1 MIKNE
6 LLNEIEKHLN
16 GEESQAKLAPR
27 KLKILITVV
36 DRQKAD
42 FYQDLLQSFEVN
54 MQFSMSAKG
63 TAPTEMLNYLGLID
77 SEKSVIFSIIR
88 EDMEMAALDTLTE
101 KFRTI
106 KNGKGIAYTVSLSS
120 TIGVAIYRFLSNT
133 K

>member
-1 MIKNE
+1 
-6 LLNEIEKHLN
+6 
-16 GEESQAKLAPR
+16 
-27 KLKILITVV
+27 
-36 DRQKAD
+36 
-42 FYQDLLQSFEVN
+42 
-54 MQFSMSAKG
+54 
-63 TAPTEMLNYLGLID
+63 MLNYLGLND

-106 KNGKGIAYTVSLSS
+106 KTGKGIAYTVSLSS

>member
-16 GEESQAKLAPR
+16 GEEPQAKLAPR

-42 FYQDLLQSFEVN
+42 QDLLQSFEVN

-63 TAPTEMLNYLGLID
+63 TAPTEMLNYLGLND